1 MRSFGKTIKLFL
13 IDGEP
18 NCRMSCEL
26 SNWTGKAFK
35 IPRKQVKQCSDRIEL
50 QSTGVY
56 ILLGK
61 SENVEAGVQ
70 IYIGEAEVIYKRL
83 IEHLSTKDFWNEVIC
98 FVSKDENL
106 NKAHIKYIENSL
118 YEIAKNVDRSE
129 ILNGNIPNKPNISES
144 DQAEMEEFINNIK
157 LMVNTLGYKIFDEL
171 IQVNQTEEYREKVSV
186 YINAARGANAIG
198 QMTNEGFVVIKN
210 SEVADTVTNSFPKAM
225 IKMRD
230 SLVKDGV
237 LEKNEGFYK
246 FTKDYLFSS
255 PSAAA
260 AIVMGRSANGLNEWK
275 SKDGRVLKAIES
287 ENSSTS

>member
-1 MRSFGKTIKLFL
+1 MKRFGKTIKLFL

-18 NCRMSCEL
+18 NGRMSCEL

-56 ILLGK
+56 LLLGK
-61 SENVEAGVQ
+61 SENTESSTQ
-70 IYIGEAEVIYKRL
+70 LYIGEAEIIYKRL
-83 IEHLSTKDFWNEVIC
+83 NEHLSSKDFWNEVIC

-106 NKAHIKYIENSL
+106 NKAHIKYIENRL
-118 YEIAKNVDRSE
+118 HEIANIVDRSE

-144 DQAEMEEFINNIK
+144 DQAEMEEFIDNIK

-171 IQVNQTEEYREKVSV
+171 IQQDQSIEDKEEVSV
-186 YINAARGANAIG
+186 FIEAARGAKAMG
-198 QMTNEGFVVIKN
+198 QMTNEGFVVTKN
-210 SEVADTVTNSFPKAM
+210 SEIADSVTNSFPKSM
-225 IKMRD
+225 IKLRD
-230 SLVKDGV
+230 SLIRDGV
-237 LEKNEGFYK
+237 IVENEGIFK
-246 FTKDYLFSS
+246 LTKDYLFSS

-275 SKDGRVLKAIES
+275 SKDGRVLKSIES
-287 ENSSTS
+287 GK

>member
-1 MRSFGKTIKLFL
+1 MKRFGKTIKLFL

-18 NCRMSCEL
+18 NGRMSCEL

-56 ILLGK
+56 LLLGK
-61 SENVEAGVQ
+61 SENTESSTQ
-70 IYIGEAEVIYKRL
+70 LYIGEAEIIYKRL
-83 IEHLSTKDFWNEVIC
+83 NEHLSSKDFWNEVIC

-106 NKAHIKYIENSL
+106 NKAHIKYIENRL
-118 YEIAKNVDRSE
+118 HEIANIVDRSE

-144 DQAEMEEFINNIK
+144 DQAEMEEFIDNIK

-171 IQVNQTEEYREKVSV
+171 IQQDQSIEDKEEVSV
-186 YINAARGANAIG
+186 FIEAARGARAMG
-198 QMTNEGFVVIKN
+198 QMTNEGFVVTKN
-210 SEVADTVTNSFPKAM
+210 SEVADSVTNSFPKSM
-225 IKMRD
+225 IKLRD
-230 SLVKDGV
+230 SLIRDGV
-237 LEKNEGFYK
+237 IVENQGIFKL
-246 FTKDYLFSS
+246 TKDYLFSS

-275 SKDGRVLKAIES
+275 SKDGRVLKSIES
-287 ENSSTS
+287 GK